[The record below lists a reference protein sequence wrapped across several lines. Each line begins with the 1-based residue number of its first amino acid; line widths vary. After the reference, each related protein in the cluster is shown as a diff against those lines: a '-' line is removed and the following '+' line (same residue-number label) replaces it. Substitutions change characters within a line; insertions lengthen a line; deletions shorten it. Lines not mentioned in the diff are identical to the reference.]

1 MSETTYQEIT
11 LQLPADYVLP
21 TLFSSVDPNDVATIL
36 TLGAHGYELLSKEGQ
51 KLNHKQLYESLQR
64 QAEQQFQPK
73 LEQLT
78 KQIAE
83 TTQTIEL
90 LRKRLQE
97 ETQQRQEQEHRIRE
111 EERRN
116 REEIV
121 KEKDS
126 RIVALET
133 QIQTSLRAVET
144 SLADKFL
151 TLANSLVKSST
162 SSKTKGDQ
170 GETMFADLL
179 QMTFGSVPHGQP
191 FHIEQTGKEARQGDI
206 HMTWMKHKLMWEI
219 KNYDYTIPTKEVQKF
234 VRDMEES
241 KEIGLGVMV
250 SLHTNISGHTKAGGI
265 DITELSDGR
274 FCVYISKLMSTEDPI
289 AFLQSIKPFLEVL
302 LEQRQQQADT
312 QSTQSDS
319 NEATKRLLERFEEHR
334 QIVVRLLKDHED
346 KTKAFRNVIMNA
358 KRKSEGIWTE
368 ILAEIAKA
376 ESSVALVLTT
386 LLAAPKME
394 EEEASET
401 TEQSPELPSF
411 VFRNTDFIFYNPT
424 QAKFIRDVLSR
435 FTIETDAKQSVSKK
449 DLKEALKEAGYTDDS
464 ASKLFEQVLLE
475 DVWDK
480 GKQKVRYF
488 KRIV

>member
-1 MSETTYQEIT
+1 MSEETYQEIT

-21 TLFSSVDPNDVATIL
+21 TLFSSVEPGDVATIL
-36 TLGAHGYELLSKEGQ
+36 TLGAHGYELLAKEGQ
-51 KLNHKQLYESLQR
+51 KLNHKTLYETLQR
-64 QAEQQFQPK
+64 QAETEFQPK
-73 LEQLT
+73 IEQLT
-78 KQIAE
+78 KQVAE
-83 TTQTIEL
+83 FTQTSDL

-97 ETQQRQEQEHRIRE
+97 ETQQRQEQERRIRE

-126 RIVALET
+126 RITALET

-151 TLANSLVKSST
+151 TLANSLTKSAA

-179 QMTFGSVPHGQP
+179 QSTFGSVPHGQP
-191 FHIEQTGKEARQGDI
+191 FHIEKTGKEARQGDI

-219 KNYDYTIPTKEVQKF
+219 KNYDYTVPTKEVQKF
-234 VRDMEES
+234 VRDMEEA
-241 KEIGLGVMV
+241 KDVGLGVMV
-250 SLHTNISGHTKAGGI
+250 SLHTTITGHAKAGGI

-274 FCVYISKLMSTEDPI
+274 FCVYISKFLSTEDPTT
-289 AFLQSIKPFLEVL
+289 FLHSIKPFLEVL
-302 LEQRQQQADT
+302 LEQRTAHET
-312 QSTQSDS
+312 NSNHSDHDDS
-319 NEATKRLLERFEEHR
+319 AKRLLERFEEHR
-334 QIVVRLLKDHED
+334 QIVVRLLKDHEE

-368 ILAEIAKA
+368 IMAEIAKA

-386 LLAAPKME
+386 LLAAPKLE
-394 EEEASET
+394 DEDVAEDA
-401 TEQSPELPSF
+401 QAPELPSY
-411 VFRNTDFIFYNPT
+411 VFRNTDFIFYNAA
-424 QAKFIRDVLSR
+424 QVKFIRDVLER
-435 FTIETDAKQSVSKK
+435 FTIEADAKTTVGKK
-449 DLKEALKEAGYTDDS
+449 ELKEALKDAGYTDDAS
-464 ASKLFEQVLLE
+464 SKLFEQVLLE

-488 KRIV
+488 KKRVD

>member
-1 MSETTYQEIT
+1 MSEATYQEIT

-21 TLFSSVDPNDVATIL
+21 QLFSSVEPNDVATIL

-51 KLNHKQLYESLQR
+51 KLNHKQLYTTLQR
-64 QAEQQFQPK
+64 QAESEFQPK
-73 LEQLT
+73 LDQLT
-78 KQIAE
+78 KQITE

-97 ETQQRQEQEHRIRE
+97 ETHQRQEQEQRIRE

-126 RIVALET
+126 RITALET

-151 TLANSLVKSST
+151 TLANSLVKTST

-241 KEIGLGVMV
+241 KDIGLGVMV

-274 FCVYISKLMSTEDPI
+274 FCVYISKLLATEDPA

-302 LEQRQQQADT
+302 LEQRTTHETNSNHSDT
-312 QSTQSDS
+312 ND
-319 NEATKRLLERFEEHR
+319 AAKRLLERFEEHR
-334 QIVVRLLKDHED
+334 QIVVRLLKDHEE
-346 KTKAFRNVIMNA
+346 KTKGFRNVIMNA

-386 LLAAPKME
+386 LLAAPKMDE
-394 EEEASET
+394 EEHQNATEET
-401 TEQSPELPSF
+401 LELPSF

-424 QAKFIRDVLSR
+424 QVKFIRDVLTR
-435 FTIETDAKQSVSKK
+435 FTIEMDAKQSISKK
-449 DLKEALKEAGYTDDS
+449 ELKEALKEAGYTDDS

-488 KRIV
+488 KKCK

>member
-1 MSETTYQEIT
+1 MSEETYQEIT

-21 TLFSSVDPNDVATIL
+21 HLFSSAAPHDVATIL
-36 TLGAHGYELLSKEGQ
+36 TLGAHGYELLAKEGQ
-51 KLNHKQLYESLQR
+51 KLNHTQLYETLQK
-64 QAEQQFQPK
+64 QAETEFQPK
-73 LEQLT
+73 LEQLM
-78 KQIAE
+78 KQVTE
-83 TTQTIEL
+83 YTQTTDL

-97 ETQQRQEQEHRIRE
+97 ETQQRQEQERRIRD

-121 KEKDS
+121 NEKDS

-133 QIQTSLRAVET
+133 QIQSSLRAVET

-151 TLANSLVKSST
+151 TLANSLTKSAA

-170 GETMFADLL
+170 GEMMFADLL
-179 QMTFGSVPHGQP
+179 QSTFGSVPHGQS
-191 FHIEQTGKEARQGDI
+191 FHIEKTGKEARQGDI

-219 KNYDYTIPTKEVQKF
+219 KNYDYTVPTKEVQKF
-234 VRDMEES
+234 VRDMEEA
-241 KEIGLGVMV
+241 KDIGLGVMV
-250 SLHTNISGHTKAGGI
+250 SLHTSITGHAKAGGI

-274 FCVYISKLMSTEDPI
+274 FCVYISKFLSTEDPT

-302 LEQRQQQADT
+302 LEQRTAHETNSTHSDT
-312 QSTQSDS
+312 ND
-319 NEATKRLLERFEEHR
+319 AAKRLLERFEEHR
-334 QIVVRLLKDHED
+334 QIVVRLLKDHEE

-368 ILAEIAKA
+368 IMAEIAKA

-386 LLAAPKME
+386 LLAAPKLE
-394 EEEASET
+394 DEVDAAAEDQAL
-401 TEQSPELPSF
+401 ELPSF
-411 VFRNTDFIFYNPT
+411 VFRNTDFIFYNAAQT
-424 QAKFIRDVLSR
+424 KFIRDVLER
-435 FTIETDAKQSVSKK
+435 FTIETDAKVTIGKK
-449 DLKEALKEAGYTDDS
+449 DLKESLKDAGYTDDS
-464 ASKLFEQVLLE
+464 ASKFFEQVLLE

-488 KRIV
+488 KKRVD

>member
-1 MSETTYQEIT
+1 MSEETYQEIT

-21 TLFSSVDPNDVATIL
+21 QLFSSVEPNDVATIL

-51 KLNHKQLYESLQR
+51 KLNHKQLYTTLQR
-64 QAEQQFQPK
+64 QAESEFQPK

-97 ETQQRQEQEHRIRE
+97 ETQQGQEQERRIRE

-121 KEKDS
+121 KEKES
-126 RIVALET
+126 RIMALET

-151 TLANSLVKSST
+151 TLANSLVKSAS

-170 GETMFADLL
+170 GETVFADLL
-179 QMTFGSVPHGQP
+179 QNTFGSVPHGQH
-191 FHIEQTGKEARQGDI
+191 FHIEKTGKEARQGDI
-206 HMTWMKHKLMWEI
+206 HMSWMKYKLMWEI
-219 KNYDYTIPTKEVQKF
+219 KNYEYTVPTKEVQKF
-234 VRDMEES
+234 VRDMEEA
-241 KEIGLGVMV
+241 KDIDLGVMV

-265 DITELSDGR
+265 DILELSDGR
-274 FCVYISKLMSTEDPI
+274 FCVYINKLFSTEDPTTFI
-289 AFLQSIKPFLEVL
+289 HSIKPFLEVL
-302 LEQRQQQADT
+302 LEQRHQHAET
-312 QSTQSDS
+312 QSAHSDG
-319 NEATKRLLERFEEHR
+319 NDAAKRLLERFEEHR
-334 QIVVRLLKDHED
+334 QIVMRLLKDHEE

-368 ILAEIAKA
+368 IMAEIAKA

-394 EEEASET
+394 EEADTDAIEEA
-401 TEQSPELPSF
+401 PELPSF

-424 QAKFIRDVLSR
+424 QAKFIRDVLAR
-435 FTIETDAKQSVSKK
+435 FTIETDAKTAIGKK
-449 DLKEALKEAGYTDDS
+449 ELKDGLKEAGYTDDS
-464 ASKLFEQVLLE
+464 ASKLFEQVLLA

>member
-1 MSETTYQEIT
+1 MSEETYQEIT
-11 LQLPADYVLP
+11 FQLPADYVIP
-21 TLFSSVDPNDVATIL
+21 QLFSSVGPNDVATIL
-36 TLGAHGYELLSKEGQ
+36 TLGAHGYDLLSKEGQ
-51 KLNHKQLYESLQR
+51 KLNHKQLYETLQK
-64 QAEQQFQPK
+64 QAETDFQPK

-78 KQIAE
+78 KQVAE
-83 TTQTIEL
+83 MTQTTEL

-97 ETQQRQEQEHRIRE
+97 ETQQRQDQERRIRE

-126 RIVALET
+126 RISGLET
-133 QIQTSLRAVET
+133 QIQTSLRQVET

-151 TLANSLVKSST
+151 TLANSLTKSAA

-170 GETMFADLL
+170 GELMFADLL
-179 QMTFGSVPHGQP
+179 QTTFGSVPHGQP
-191 FHIEQTGKEARQGDI
+191 FHIEQKGREARQGDI

-219 KNYDYTIPTKEVQKF
+219 KNYDYSVPTKEVQKF
-234 VRDMEES
+234 VRDMEEA
-241 KEIGLGVMV
+241 KDIGLGVMV

-274 FCVYISKLMSTEDPI
+274 FCVYISKLLTTEDPM

-302 LEQRQQQADT
+302 LEQRTGHETA
-312 QSTQSDS
+312 SNHSDGDG
-319 NEATKRLLERFEEHR
+319 AAKRLLERFEEHR
-334 QIVVRLLKDHED
+334 QIVVRLLKDHEE

-368 ILAEIAKA
+368 IVAEIAKA
-376 ESSVALVLTT
+376 ESSVALLLTT
-386 LLAAPKME
+386 LLAAPKEDDDTAE
-394 EEEASET
+394 EHEEQVT
-401 TEQSPELPSF
+401 LPSF
-411 VFRNTDFIFYNPT
+411 VFRNTSMIFYNPH
-424 QAKFIRDVLSR
+424 QSKFIRDVLAR
-435 FTIETDAKQSVSKK
+435 FTIETDAKTTIGKK
-449 DLKEALKEAGYTDDS
+449 DLKEALKDAGYSDDA
-464 ASKLFEQVLLE
+464 ASKFFEQVLLE

-488 KRIV
+488 KRIP